1 MRALL
6 FGAIA
11 GLAATTAMTGVMR
24 RMHPHLPAGE
34 RYPLPPRQI
43 TERVAR
49 MAGIHASENAL
60 ETAAVVAH
68 FLYGGLTGAA
78 YPLITRSRSPVVGA
92 GYGIATWAAS
102 YLGWLPLA
110 GILKPATEHP
120 VRRNLLMLTAHALWG
135 AALAS
140 GLREME
146 RARTYGFMGGLNRDA
161 T

>member
-24 RMHPHLPAGE
+24 RLHPRLPAGE
-34 RYPLPPRQI
+34 RYPLPPREI
-43 TERVAR
+43 TERVAKL
-49 MAGIHASENAL
+49 AGIHAGEQSL
-60 ETAAVVAH
+60 ETAAVAAH

-78 YPLITRSRSPVVGA
+78 FPMITRSRSPLVGA
-92 GYGIATWAAS
+92 GYGVAVWAAS

-110 GILKPATEHP
+110 GILKPATRHP
-120 VRRNLLMLTAHALWG
+120 LRRNLLMLAAHLLWG

-140 GLREME
+140 GLKEME
-146 RARTYGFMGGLNRDA
+146 RARTYGFMGGWNRDA
-161 T
+161 A